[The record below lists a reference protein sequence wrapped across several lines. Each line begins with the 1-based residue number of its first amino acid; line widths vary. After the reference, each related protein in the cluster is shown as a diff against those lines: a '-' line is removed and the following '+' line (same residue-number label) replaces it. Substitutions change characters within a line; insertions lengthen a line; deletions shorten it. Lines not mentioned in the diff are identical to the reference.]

1 MKIPLLFLAAVA
13 GYCQQP
19 VSLRDAVKI
28 ALDQNKSIEAAGA
41 ATDAAKEKIT
51 QARAGY
57 LPKADYAESWA
68 RSDNP
73 VFVFSSLLTQHQ
85 FGAQNFEIGNLNQP
99 DFLNNFQSQLTVD
112 QPLYDAGRTKR
123 AVQAAELGRSAAME
137 NSRRT
142 KLDVMEGVVRSY
154 FDVQLSVEQ
163 LRAANQASQ
172 SAEADLKR
180 AESRVEA
187 GMTTDVDVL
196 SVKVHLAAVREEQI
210 RRTADLDVSRAALND
225 ALGLGLDAQHELST
239 PLTALAIPATPL
251 ADYESSAAANR
262 PESREAKLAT
272 DLASNRAR
280 DARNNLLPQ
289 VGLHGAFE
297 ADRQRF
303 YDRGGDNWLV
313 SIGLR
318 WNLFNGFGDKA
329 RIAESKAAVKQS
341 EAQRARAES
350 AIRLQVRRAWASLRA
365 AQQRIEAAQSTVAE
379 ATESLRIS
387 QNRYEAGLNTIT
399 DLLRTETALLEAQTR
414 FLAAVHDQRV
424 AAMMLEAAAG
434 TLDANSEVLN

>member
-187 GMTTDVDVL
+187 TETGP
-196 SVKVHLAAVREEQI
+196 VRPIGRETSCPA
-210 RRTADLDVSRAALND
+210 RRTPP
-225 ALGLGLDAQHELST
+225 GST
-239 PLTALAIPATPL
+239 
-251 ADYESSAAANR
+251 
-262 PESREAKLAT
+262 
-272 DLASNRAR
+272 
-280 DARNNLLPQ
+280 
-289 VGLHGAFE
+289 
-297 ADRQRF
+297 
-303 YDRGGDNWLV
+303 
-313 SIGLR
+313 
-318 WNLFNGFGDKA
+318 
-329 RIAESKAAVKQS
+329 
-341 EAQRARAES
+341 
-350 AIRLQVRRAWASLRA
+350 
-365 AQQRIEAAQSTVAE
+365 
-379 ATESLRIS
+379 
-387 QNRYEAGLNTIT
+387 
-399 DLLRTETALLEAQTR
+399 
-414 FLAAVHDQRV
+414 
-424 AAMMLEAAAG
+424 
-434 TLDANSEVLN
+434 